1 MPELEKDLIACI
13 NQTEEVLTPQLIEAY
28 NILFQSTPELVFPTT
43 FEVEPEKLEHFRQ
56 THGSIYHEQAQ
67 EITSNISQFSVIY
80 SGMFGGKTTLAFEI
94 EDSLEKKGLKVFN
107 AIAECMGE
115 PYVTA
120 RSYLHGSTRRE
131 AFRFG
136 GENYQEQIKQLI
148 NNNSDYIFLDE
159 FSFII
164 PTNPV
169 LELIEACQKVNKGLL
184 LTGLDTNFL
193 GDAFPIFQENSP
205 ILTSPK
211 IQKHS
216 CKSFVSGICEEVPQ
230 GTNSIRYAYV
240 DTGNGCKRW
249 MYDLGIYSL
258 VVSKEHSHIVH
269 YIPAMKEHSAKYL
282 LENNPELQNAIL
294 HPTIEEETAR
304 HKLLERNISMNHI

>member
-1 MPELEKDLIACI
+1 MSVLEKDLIDSI

-28 NILFQSTPELVFPTT
+28 EIIAESHPELLFPTT
-43 FEVEPEKLEHFRQ
+43 FEIESSKLENFRQ
-56 THGSIYHEQAQ
+56 AHGAMYHKQAQ
-67 EITSNISQFSVIY
+67 EIASNISQFGVIY

-94 EDSLEKKGLKVFN
+94 EDALQEKGLKVFN

-115 PYVTA
+115 SYVTA
-120 RSYLHGSTRRE
+120 RSYLHGDTQRK

-136 GENYQEQIKQLI
+136 GENYLEQIKQLMKK
-148 NNNSDYIFLDE
+148 NCDYIFLDE

-164 PTNPV
+164 PTDPV
-169 LELIEACQKVNKGLL
+169 LELIEACKKANKGLL

-193 GDAFPIFQENSP
+193 GDEFPIFQENSP
-205 ILTSPK
+205 ILTNPK
-211 IQKHS
+211 IQKHP

-249 MYDLGIYSL
+249 MYDLGIYPL

-269 YIPAMKEHSAKYL
+269 YIPAMEEHSARYL
-282 LENNPELQNAIL
+282 LRDNPELQNSIL

-304 HKLLERNISMNHI
+304 HRLLERNLFMNHI